1 MDKVTRQCPQTT
13 TFFDEKGEPK
23 RYRTEV
29 LPLTSLTPY
38 RLAKPAHGTMCNII
52 WHLIVCTCCLFRR
65 RIELGLF
72 FFLFYSRRL
81 HGLLCLVV
89 NCCQF
94 RSMPFFSIIFCL
106 TDFMFSVYFGSKLSI
121 VYGRSNVLLTDY
133 FISAMLR

>member
-29 LPLTSLTPY
+29 LPLTARP
-38 RLAKPAHGTMCNII
+38 KPAHGTMCNII
-52 WHLIVCTCCLFRR
+52 WHLIMCTCCLFRR

-72 FFLFYSRRL
+72 FFFFYSRRL

-106 TDFMFSVYFGSKLSI
+106 TDFMFSVYFGSKLSTQ
-121 VYGRSNVLLTDY
+121 YCSRYVLLKDY
-133 FISAMLR
+133 LTSEMLQ